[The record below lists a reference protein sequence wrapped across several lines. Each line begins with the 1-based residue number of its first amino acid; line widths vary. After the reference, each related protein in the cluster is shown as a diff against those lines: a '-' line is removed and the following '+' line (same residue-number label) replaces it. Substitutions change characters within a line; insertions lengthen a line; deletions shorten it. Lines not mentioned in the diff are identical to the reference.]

1 MHKLILSLPLLLAAF
16 GVHAA
21 DLRVERIDVVD
32 KGIYAIEAGSE
43 TADADTPTGA
53 ITAVTTARLIESAAT
68 IPARIGVEFGL
79 RFVVVGEPEGAEVT
93 LDIVNIYPEPGLR
106 VPGSQ
111 TALHTSEYRRTK
123 RVGDTA
129 YLGYG
134 LENDWELVPGTW
146 TFQIWHDG
154 RKLVEE
160 TFAVVE

>member
-1 MHKLILSLPLLLAAF
+1 MHRLILSLPLLLT
-16 GVHAA
+16 VSSVDAA
-21 DLRVERIDVVD
+21 DVRVERIGVVD

-43 TADADTPTGA
+43 TADAGMPTGA
-53 ITAVTTARLIESAAT
+53 ITAVTTARLIKSTTT
-68 IPARIGVEFGL
+68 IPARIGIEFGL

-106 VPGSQ
+106 MPDKQ

-123 RVGDTA
+123 RVGDTE

-134 LENDWELVPGTW
+134 LENGWELVPGTW

-154 RKLVEE
+154 RKLVDEN
-160 TFAVVE
+160 FAVVE